1 MTCLLVPR
9 FLHRFTT
16 PLATAPIS
24 HITSFLILHELTAIV
39 PLLSLFGAFHYFN
52 YLPPYI
58 TEGAWVKE
66 GIEKFGRYFRRK
78 GWLGDEGGKRDVSW
92 RYGEGAT
99 RVLVEVGAAWAITK
113 ALLPLRLVLSVWGT
127 PWFARWFVL
136 PITGRLGRLF
146 GRGQKASAAPVKGN
160 AAGTGA
166 TAAGAIP
173 KEAKR

>member
-1 MTCLLVPR
+1 
-9 FLHRFTT
+9 LHRFTT

-39 PLLSLFGAFHYFN
+39 PLVSLFSAFHYFN

-58 TEGAWVKE
+58 SEGAWVKE
-66 GIEKFGRYFRRK
+66 GVEKFGGYFRRK
-78 GWLGDEGGKRDVSW
+78 GWLGDDGSRRDVSY

-99 RVLVEVGAAWAITK
+99 RVLVEVGAAWAVTK
-113 ALLPLRLVLSVWGT
+113 ALLPLRLILSVWAT

-136 PITGRLGRLF
+136 PLTGRIGRLF
-146 GRGQKASAAPVKGN
+146 GRGKKAAAPPVKSD

-166 TAAGAIP
+166 TAAGAVT
-173 KEAKR
+173 KGTQR

>member
-1 MTCLLVPR
+1 
-9 FLHRFTT
+9 LHRFTT

-24 HITSFLILHELTAIV
+24 HISAFLILHELTAIV
-39 PLLSLFGAFHYFN
+39 PLVGLFSAFHYFN

-66 GIEKFGRYFRRK
+66 GIEKFGRYFRKK
-78 GWLGDEGGKRDVSW
+78 GWLGDEGGRRDVSW

-99 RVLVEVGAAWAITK
+99 RVLVEIGAAWAITK
-113 ALLPLRLVLSVWGT
+113 AFLPFRLVLSVWGT

-136 PITGRLGRLF
+136 PLTGRIGRLF
-146 GRGQKASAAPVKGN
+146 DRGKKANAAPVQAN

-166 TAAGAIP
+166 TAAGALP
-173 KEAKR
+173 KDVKR